1 MSEPVVSLRALA
13 KRFPKDRGGS
23 SLFQRAAS
31 VFSSP
36 SEAGGRLALDGVDL
50 ELRPDELVGLVGDN
64 GAGKTTL
71 LKTIAGL
78 YSPSAGAVER
88 RGRLVYLAGLGVG
101 MMGTLSVR
109 RNYYLYG
116 TICGLRRKR
125 LDELFAPTLEWAGLT
140 GYDLAPVRT
149 LSQGMKARLA
159 FGVTRHIDSD
169 ILLMDEAFAAGDE
182 RFRRK
187 SEAFFEPESRAGRA
201 MMISTHSMEFV
212 EQFCTRAI
220 WLREGRIEA
229 DGAPAD
235 VVPRYRTWSR
245 QPR

>member
-1 MSEPVVSLRALA
+1 MSEAAVSMRGVV

-23 SLFQRAAS
+23 SLFQRVAS
-31 VFSSP
+31 IVSSP
-36 SEAGGRLALDGVDL
+36 GEAGGRLALDGVDL
-50 ELRPDELVGLVGDN
+50 EVRPGELVGLIGDN

-78 YSPSAGAVER
+78 YGPSAGRVER

-109 RNYYLYG
+109 RNYFLYG
-116 TICGLRRKR
+116 SICGLRRKT
-125 LDELFAPTLEWAGLT
+125 LDELFAPTLEWAGLS

-159 FGVTRHIDSD
+159 FGVTRHIDAD

-187 SEAFFEPESRAGRA
+187 SEAFFEPEARDGRA
-201 MMISTHSMEFV
+201 MIVSTHSMDFV
-212 EQFCTRAI
+212 KKFCSRAI
-220 WLREGRIEA
+220 WLREGRIEE
-229 DGAPAD
+229 DGDPRE
-235 VVPRYRTWSR
+235 VVPRYYEWSR